1 MKIGRIL
8 IGLVVLGVIV
18 HFASGDPKED
28 QAKAAAVTTANS
40 AAPTIEKFFVASVTK
55 ARENYNGAPND
66 MAKGAARPA
75 RAKEICSELKS
86 LSADNWT
93 GVVSSQS
100 SNGDGKGV
108 LSIAIGPSIYL
119 KTWNN
124 SFSDTGSS
132 TLIEPESPLF
142 AKAVALKVG
151 SPVRFSGRF
160 IANDVDCV
168 KEGSVGLSG
177 SLTEPEYIFR
187 FGDIAALR

>member
-1 MKIGRIL
+1 L
-8 IGLVVLGVIV
+8 IGLVILGVIV
-18 HFASGDPKED
+18 HFASGDPKKDE
-28 QAKAAAVTTANS
+28 AKAAAVTTANS
-40 AAPTIEKFFVASVTK
+40 AAPKIQKMFVASVTK
-55 ARENYNGAPND
+55 ARETYNAAPND

-93 GVVSSQS
+93 GLVSSQS

-108 LSIAIGPSIYL
+108 LSIEIGPSIYL

-124 SFSDTGSS
+124 SLSDTGAN

-142 AKAVALKVG
+142 ARAVLLKVG
-151 SPVRFSGRF
+151 SPVRFSGHF

-168 KEGSVGLSG
+168 REGSVGLRG

-187 FGDIAALR
+187 FGDIAALQ